1 MFTLFDLEVTTMQ
14 DPLRA
19 IFEGEYEPHAGHC
32 SMTSEETAIWDK
44 AQAILG
50 GEMIDKML
58 YAQSRS
64 LSETQYDYFR
74 AGFRLGA
81 QLMLEL
87 R

>member
-1 MFTLFDLEVTTMQ
+1 MQ
-14 DPLRA
+14 DPLRE
-19 IFEGEYEPHAGHC
+19 IFEGEYELQTGRRP
-32 SMTSEETAIWDK
+32 MTSEEIAIWDK
-44 AQAILG
+44 AQAVLG

>member
-1 MFTLFDLEVTTMQ
+1 MQ
-14 DPLRA
+14 DPLRKV
-19 IFEGEYEPHAGHC
+19 FEGKYDPHLGHQT
-32 SMTSEETAIWDK
+32 MTCEETAVWDK
-44 AQAILG
+44 AQAVLG

-64 LSETQYDYFR
+64 LAETQYDYFR

-87 R
+87 K